1 MTNAIALDDTVGLHP
16 NLAKLAARYQAGHV
30 AIVEGV
36 GYPDPNLS
44 HFASLAYWWAGTPGE
59 SGAVGWLG
67 RYLDGTVGFDDPL
80 AAVGIGPIPS
90 PALLGTRSFAT
101 SITDASG
108 LQPSLP
114 AWAHSADDLIAAW
127 SRFAPATP
135 DPSSLLGQVQQAI
148 KLTAD
153 ARHDLTGALAGASAT
168 ETGPADDLAPDSPQN
183 AAQAAGAGGYRRSA
197 SVTDSLR
204 LAAQLIA
211 SDHAPRVIYVSGLGD
226 YDTHQGQAQRHPLLM
241 TDLDAGID
249 AFFTTL
255 DAAGATDRALLM
267 TVSEFGRRGRE
278 RQWHRS
284 RCGGAPLLHRRGRQG
299 RALRRTAVAH
309 QARREGQ
316 PRAFGRLPRAVRHR
330 RPGLARR
337 RGRGDRREGLRTT
350 PGTCLRRLRYR
361 ARVKFGIFYEH
372 QLPRPWDDDS
382 EQRLIRDAL
391 EQCELADH
399 LGIDY
404 VWEVEHHFLEEYS
417 HSSAPEVFLAAVS
430 QRTRRIRLGHGIV
443 QTPPSSTIRR
453 GGRAHRDARPRLRRA
468 RRLRLRASRRRKP
481 SSAASSSIRNAS
493 VRCGKR
499 VSGWR
504 CAASRRPRSPA
515 TAVNT

>member
-1 MTNAIALDDTVGLHP
+1 MATGYGLSVWTDGGSSSTSKAARRLTPGTLGGGRTDRTLVVIELGGGNDGLSTVVPIADATYHTLRPTLGVTNAIALDDTVGLHP
-16 NLAKLAARYQAGHV
+16 NLAKLAARYQAGQV

-36 GYPDPNLS
+36 GYPDPSLS

-127 SRFAPATP
+127 SRFAPASP

-153 ARHDLTGALAGASAT
+153 ARHDLTGALAGVSKT
-168 ETGPADDLAPDSPQN
+168 QTGPADDLSPGGAPG
-183 AAQAAGAGGYRRSA
+183 AAPAAGAGGYRQSA

-211 SDHAPRVIYVSGLGD
+211 SDHAPRVLYVSGLGD

-267 TVSEFGRRGRE
+267 TVSEFGRRAAENGSGTD
-278 RQWHRS
+278 H
-284 RCGGAPLLHRRGRQG
+284 GTAAPHFFIGAK
-299 RALRRTAVAH
+299 
-309 QARREGQ
+309 
-316 PRAFGRLPRAVRHR
+316 
-330 RPGLARR
+330 
-337 RGRGDRREGLRTT
+337 
-350 PGTCLRRLRYR
+350 
-361 ARVKFGIFYEH
+361 VK
-372 QLPRPWDDDS
+372 
-382 EQRLIRDAL
+382 
-391 EQCELADH
+391 
-399 LGIDY
+399 
-404 VWEVEHHFLEEYS
+404 
-417 HSSAPEVFLAAVS
+417 
-430 QRTRRIRLGHGIV
+430 
-443 QTPPSSTIRR
+443 
-453 GGRAHRDARPRLRRA
+453 GGRYGEPPTLTKLDDKGNLTY
-468 RRLRLRASRRRKP
+468 
-481 SSAASSSIRNAS
+481 S
-493 VRCGKR
+493 VDF
-499 VSGWR
+499 
-504 CAASRRPRSPA
+504 RSLYA
-515 TAVNT
+515 TAAQGWLGVEAEAIVGKGFEPLPVLA